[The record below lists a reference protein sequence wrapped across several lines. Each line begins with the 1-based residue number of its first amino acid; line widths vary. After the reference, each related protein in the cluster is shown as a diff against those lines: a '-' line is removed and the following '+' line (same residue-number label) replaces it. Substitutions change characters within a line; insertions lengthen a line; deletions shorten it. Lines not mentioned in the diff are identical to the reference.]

1 MEQIYR
7 FQSYDGTSLEGT
19 LTTAEDSA
27 RDGLVLMVHGINSS
41 RDELG
46 LFSAFAEHLSSVAFP
61 SFRFDYRCHG
71 VNSQPMRSLTLCG
84 IVNDIEAAAQCAL
97 SETKLSSIHVVG
109 MSFGGGMSAFWASS
123 TEREVRSISLFAP
136 VLDYEQDVL
145 GQHGLLS
152 NGGLN
157 AEPAGLLQRQGY
169 IETDGVPYGIAII
182 NELRYVSGVQALPR
196 LKNSILIVHG
206 DADSIVP
213 YESSERFVTLN
224 PNARLVN
231 ISGTDH
237 GFGVEGDEDLTW
249 PETKKKHAEVY
260 RLVTDFI
267 EQV

>member
-1 MEQIYR
+1 MEQTHR
-7 FQSYDGTSLEGT
+7 FDSYDGTSLEGT
-19 LTTAEDSA
+19 LTPAKHSA
-27 RDGLVLMVHGINSS
+27 RDAVVLMVHGINSS

-46 LFSAFAEHLSSVAFP
+46 LFSGFAEHLSSIGFS

-71 VNSQPMRSLTLCG
+71 VNSQPMQSLTLCG
-84 IVNDIEAAAQCAL
+84 LVNDIEAAAQCAL

-109 MSFGGGMSAFWASS
+109 MSFGGGVSAFWASS
-123 TEREVRSISLFAP
+123 TQKKIRSVSLFAP

-157 AEPAGLLQRQGY
+157 AESAGMLQRQGC
-169 IETDGVPYGIAII
+169 IETDGVPYGIAMI

-196 LKNSILIVHG
+196 LNHSILIVHG

-213 YESSERFVTLN
+213 YESSQRFVTLN

-237 GFGVEGDEDLTW
+237 GFGVEGDDDLTW
-249 PETKKKHAEVY
+249 PETKKRHAEVY
-260 RLVTDFI
+260 QIVTDFL